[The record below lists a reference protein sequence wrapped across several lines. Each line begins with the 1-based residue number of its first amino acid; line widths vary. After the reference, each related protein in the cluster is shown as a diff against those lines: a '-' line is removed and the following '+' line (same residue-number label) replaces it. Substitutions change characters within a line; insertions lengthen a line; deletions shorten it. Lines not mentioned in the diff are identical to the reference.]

1 MNCKLVELKGVVR
14 KKTLLQ
20 IKMKLEHKEIR
31 HYRKHKI
38 WENQT
43 NGTEDNLQ
51 SNDIEDSN
59 GDSAYL

>member
-1 MNCKLVELKGVVR
+1 MNCELVELKGVVR

-38 WENQT
+38 
-43 NGTEDNLQ
+43 
-51 SNDIEDSN
+51 
-59 GDSAYL
+59 